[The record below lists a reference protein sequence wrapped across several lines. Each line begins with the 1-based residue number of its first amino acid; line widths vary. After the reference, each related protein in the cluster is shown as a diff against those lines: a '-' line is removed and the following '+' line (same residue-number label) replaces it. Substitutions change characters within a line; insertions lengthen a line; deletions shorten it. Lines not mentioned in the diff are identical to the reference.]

1 MDYSFSEDL
10 RAIREILGMTQSELA
25 KELGVQQV
33 TLSRSESEIT
43 KPSDTLLEKVY
54 GYAYERNI
62 MLNRLKSMYWEDN
75 KGLGKILLFH
85 GAKSSIEGEISARY
99 NRTNN
104 DFGQGFYTGENY
116 SQAIS
121 FISGFDNSSVYLLSF
136 DHTGLSCKEF
146 ELTQEWMMTIA
157 YFRGTL
163 GSYENHPLIR
173 KLVDDVEDIDYII
186 APIADN
192 RMYQIINSFIEGEIT
207 DQQCM
212 HCLASTNLG
221 KQFVF
226 KSEKSVKQLKVLEK
240 LYVSSGE
247 REYYKSMRIEESKA
261 SVEKVKN
268 ARIQYRGKGRYIDEI
283 LKD

>member
-1 MDYSFSEDL
+1 MDYRFSEDL
-10 RAIREILGMTQSELA
+10 RTIREILGMTQSEIA

-75 KGLGKILLFH
+75 KGLCKILLFH
-85 GAKSSIEGEISARY
+85 GV
-99 NRTNN
+99 
-104 DFGQGFYTGENY
+104 NY
-116 SQAIS
+116 SQD
-121 FISGFDNSSVYLLSF
+121 FSSVLDFSTPSIELLEF
-136 DHTGLSCKEF
+136 DPTGLIYKEYD
-146 ELTQEWMMTIA
+146 LSLEWIMS
-157 YFRGTL
+157 FV
-163 GSYENHPLIR
+163 S
-173 KLVDDVEDIDYII
+173 DVEGNDYII

-226 KSEKSVKQLKVLEK
+226 KSDKAVKQLKMLER

-247 REYYKSMRIEESKA
+247 RDYYKAIRLEESKA
-261 SVEKVKN
+261 SVEKVKSS
-268 ARIQYRGKGRYIDEI
+268 RIQYRGKGRYIDEI

>member
-1 MDYSFSEDL
+1 MDYRFSEDL
-10 RAIREILGMTQSELA
+10 RTIREILGMTQSELA

-33 TLSRSESEIT
+33 TLSRSESETT

-54 GYAYERNI
+54 GFAYERNI
-62 MLNRLKSMYWEDN
+62 MLNRLKSMYWKDIISN
-75 KGLGKILLFH
+75 SNRLLFH
-85 GAKSSIEGEISARY
+85 GAKSSIEGDINVRY

-121 FISGFDNSSVYLLSF
+121 FISGFDTSSIYLLDF
-136 DHTGLSCKEF
+136 NPTGLFFKEF
-146 ELTQEWMMTIA
+146 DLSQEWMLTIA
-157 YFRGTL
+157 FFRGTL
-163 GSYENHPLIR
+163 SSYENHPLVR
-173 KLVDDVEDIDYII
+173 KLVSDVDGNDYII

-226 KSEKSVKQLKVLEK
+226 KSEKAVKQLRILER
-240 LYVSSGE
+240 LYVSSEE
-247 REYYKSMRIEESKA
+247 REYYKSVRLEESKA